1 MKTAILHRE
10 IGDITYLIDIE
21 YNQASLE
28 SGHAIV
34 TKSVVEKE
42 WQRAVDEEWLGDTGS
57 LLFIEGQKIDLK
69 WDELAD
75 LEATITDGR
84 AGL

>member
-10 IGDITYLIDIE
+10 IGDITYLIDIK
-21 YNQASLE
+21 YDQPSLE
-28 SGHAIV
+28 SGYATV

-42 WQRAVDEEWLGDTGS
+42 WQRAVDEEWLADTKEYLFVEGERIWLLQDEISDLDAS
-57 LLFIEGQKIDLK
+57 LE
-69 WDELAD
+69 
-75 LEATITDGR
+75 GR

>member
-1 MKTAILHRE
+1 MTTAILHRE

-21 YNQASLE
+21 YDQSSLE
-28 SGHAIV
+28 SGYAIV
-34 TKSVVEKE
+34 TKSVVGKE

-57 LLFIEGQKIDLK
+57 LLFTEGQKIELQ

-75 LEATITDGR
+75 LEATLEPRDEQ
-84 AGL
+84 

>member
-21 YNQASLE
+21 YDQTSLE
-28 SGHAIV
+28 SGYAIV

-57 LLFIEGQKIDLK
+57 LLFADGRKIELK
-69 WDELAD
+69 WDELSD
-75 LEATITDGR
+75 LEATLEPR
-84 AGL
+84 NEQ

>member
-1 MKTAILHRE
+1 MKNAILHRE

-21 YNQASLE
+21 YDKTSLE
-28 SGHAIV
+28 SGYATV

-57 LLFIEGQKIDLK
+57 LLFTEGQKIELQ

-75 LEATITDGR
+75 LEATLEPRDE
-84 AGL
+84 

>member
-21 YNQASLE
+21 YDQASLE
-28 SGHAIV
+28 SGYATV

-42 WQRAVDEEWLGDTGS
+42 WHQSGDDEWLADTKEYLFLEGERIWLLQDEISDLDAS
-57 LLFIEGQKIDLK
+57 LEG
-69 WDELAD
+69 
-75 LEATITDGR
+75 R
-84 AGL
+84 VGL

>member
-21 YNQASLE
+21 YDQASLE
-28 SGHAIV
+28 SGYAIV

-42 WQRAVDEEWLGDTGS
+42 WQRAVDEEWLADTWG
-57 LLFIEGQKIDLK
+57 FIFTEGQKIELQ

-75 LEATITDGR
+75 LEAT
-84 AGL
+84 L